1 MIRVDK
7 VALHK
12 QLTDEVS
19 VGENHVANTSHSGL
33 HTKSIAVEQV
43 EIFLETEL
51 KNHVL
56 ATFSTHE

>member
-12 QLTDEVS
+12 QLNDEVS

-33 HTKSIAVEQV
+33 HTKSIAVEQ

-56 ATFSTHE
+56 STFSIHE